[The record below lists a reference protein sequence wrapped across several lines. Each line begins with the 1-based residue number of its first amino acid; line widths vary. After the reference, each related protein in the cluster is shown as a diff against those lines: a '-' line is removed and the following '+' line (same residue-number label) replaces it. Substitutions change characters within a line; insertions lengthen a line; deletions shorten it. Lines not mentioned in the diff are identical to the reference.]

1 MRDLGRDLKQRT
13 DGYIRWLGILGLA
26 GFSVGVGKAF
36 NWKIGVF
43 VFILLVT
50 IFEVG
55 YRLVAESKWPAP
67 GAKKKTRP

>member
-1 MRDLGRDLKQRT
+1 MRDLGRERTQRT
-13 DGYIRWLGILGLA
+13 DRYIRALCSLGLV
-26 GFSVGVGKAF
+26 GFSLGVGKAY

-43 VFILLVT
+43 VFILLAT

-67 GAKKKTRP
+67 SAKKKTRP

>member
-55 YRLVAESKWPAP
+55 YRLVPESKWPAP
-67 GAKKKTRP
+67 RAQKKTRP

>member
-1 MRDLGRDLKQRT
+1 M
-13 DGYIRWLGILGLA
+13 GLA